1 MTRNVPLEGQSG
13 VVAEYLEATMMAI
26 IEMAI
31 IDRMDQRGVQLD
43 ALLGSAAVTVIAH
56 VLIAAKADPEIGEW
70 LRYQLCAS
78 LTAEEQAN
86 ISKATCVS
94 LRKLREGL
102 EAMA

>member
-1 MTRNVPLEGQSG
+1 MTRNLPLEGQSG

-26 IEMAI
+26 M
-31 IDRMDQRGVQLD
+31 DRMDQRGVQLD
-43 ALLGSAAVTVIAH
+43 ALLGSAAVSVIAH

-86 ISKATCVS
+86 ISKAVCVS